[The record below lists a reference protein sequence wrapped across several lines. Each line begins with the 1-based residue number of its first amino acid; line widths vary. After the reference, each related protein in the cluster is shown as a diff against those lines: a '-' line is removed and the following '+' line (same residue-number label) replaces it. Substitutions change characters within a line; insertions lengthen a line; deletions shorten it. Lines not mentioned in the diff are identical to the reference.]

1 MKNFPTRAP
10 MVAATNEQRAVY
22 SAIKRQ
28 LKGNDKAIIT
38 PGYLRLEAQL
48 GSSSRYD
55 FKVLENQ
62 GTAFACEQRL
72 KLSDAFF
79 VTHVGVYIR
88 KDVASSPNGSGEPQS
103 WASPLVFTTTELLPA
118 ATIMNTG
125 KLRVEVDG
133 VVYIQGMD
141 LLRFRK
147 VGQAQMGLVQ
157 ATGATAYPASEWST
171 GEVFQAATPV
181 FRLNGGSSNEVSVL
195 LGQSVNATAV
205 SGTNFLSVHFHG
217 FLAQNAGQ
225 FNPNT
230 R

>member
-1 MKNFPTRAP
+1 MNNFPAR
-10 MVAATNEQRAVY
+10 VAATNEARAVFA
-22 SAIKRQ
+22 AIKRD

-38 PGYLRLEAQL
+38 PGYLRLEAQT
-48 GSSSRYD
+48 GTTSRYD
-55 FKVLENQ
+55 FRVLENQ
-62 GTAFACEQRL
+62 GTTLAPEQRL
-72 KLSDAFF
+72 KLSDAFY

-88 KDVASSPNGSGEPQS
+88 KDAAGSPVGSGEPQTF
-103 WASPLVFTTTELLPA
+103 ASPLVFPA
-118 ATIMNTG
+118 AEGLAMATIMNTG

-141 LLRFRK
+141 LMRFRK
-147 VGQAQMGLVQ
+147 VGPAQAGTLQ
-157 ATGATAYPASEWST
+157 ATGATAYPASEWNT
-171 GEVFQAATPV
+171 ADVFQASTPV

-195 LGQSVNATAV
+195 LSQSVAAAAA
-205 SGTNFLSVHFHG
+205 SGTNYLTVHFHG

>member
-1 MKNFPTRAP
+1 MNNFPAR
-10 MVAATNEQRAVY
+10 VASTNEQRAVY
-22 SAIKRQ
+22 QAIKKDLQ
-28 LKGNDKAIIT
+28 GNDKAIIT
-38 PGYLRLEAQL
+38 PGYLRLEAVT
-48 GSSSRYD
+48 GTTSRYD
-55 FKVLENQ
+55 FRVLENQ
-62 GTAFACEQRL
+62 GATVSTEQRL
-72 KLSDAFF
+72 KLSDAFY

-88 KDVASSPNGSGEPQS
+88 KDTAASPVGSGEPQTF
-103 WASPLVFTTTELLPA
+103 ASPITFPA
-118 ATIMNTG
+118 AEGLAMATIMNTG

-141 LLRFRK
+141 LLRFRT
-147 VGQAQMGLVQ
+147 VGPAQMGTLQ

-171 GEVFQAATPV
+171 ADVFHAATPV

-195 LGQSVNATAV
+195 LGQSVAAGAAA
-205 SGTNFLSVHFHG
+205 GTNYLTVHFHG